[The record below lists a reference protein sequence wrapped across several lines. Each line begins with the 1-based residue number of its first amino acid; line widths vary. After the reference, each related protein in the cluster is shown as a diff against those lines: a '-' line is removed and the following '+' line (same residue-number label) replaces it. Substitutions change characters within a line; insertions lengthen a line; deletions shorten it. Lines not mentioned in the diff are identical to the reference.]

1 MRQKVLLFA
10 LWLLTLPGIA
20 VAASAP
26 RTLRELAAQIVDV
39 LTYTT
44 ATLVL
49 LGLIIYMWGI
59 ASNILKM
66 SEGEV
71 LASYRNYVIWGIV
84 IMFVMV
90 SIWGI
95 LRLLQASVFGGT
107 GVGMLPILFV

>member
-1 MRQKVLLFA
+1 MKFRIILFSVLLSA
-10 LWLLTLPGIA
+10 PLVA
-20 VAASAP
+20 DAASAP

-49 LGLIIYMWGI
+49 LGLVIYMWGI
-59 ASNILKM
+59 ASNIFKL

-71 LASYRNYVIWGIV
+71 GDAYKTYVFWGI
-84 IMFVMV
+84 IGLFVMV

-95 LRLLQASVFGGT
+95 LRLLQASLFGGSQ
-107 GVGMLPILFV
+107 VGMLFLPLA